1 MGTQSPTSSLE
12 EGDSSESMLKTILTD
27 HGHPTG
33 DNYWASPNH
42 DLGHG
47 RQDVLAESMQS
58 TLKDSGSPK

>member
-12 EGDSSESMLKTILTD
+12 EGESSESMLKTILTD
-27 HGHPTG
+27 
-33 DNYWASPNH
+33 H

>member
-12 EGDSSESMLKTILTD
+12 EGDSSEFMLKPILTD
-27 HGHPTG
+27 
-33 DNYWASPNH
+33 H

-58 TLKDSGSPK
+58 TLRDSGSPK